1 MTESSPSGAQDLF
14 LRLDK
19 ISKKYGGVTA
29 LDEVSCSVR
38 KGEIHCL
45 AGENGSGKS
54 TLIKIISGI
63 EHPDS
68 GLVYF
73 DGDLTRHLGT
83 TESIRRGVQVI
94 YQDLSLFSNLTV
106 AENIALPAVLAKK
119 SIALRW
125 SEIRAHAAE
134 TLKRLRLDINL
145 DEVVGNLSL
154 AQQQLVAIC
163 RALSGNVKLLIMDE
177 PTTALTRTE
186 VDSLFSVVLDLQAK
200 GISILFVSHKL
211 NEVLEVAERFTILRD
226 GKWIGTFERTDLDSQ
241 KLVRLMTGQE
251 VATDAFRSD
260 AKEREILLE
269 TRNLSK
275 RNNFREITFQLHRGE
290 ILGLTGLLGSGR
302 TELALA
308 LFGMNRP
315 DSGEIYL
322 DGRPVK
328 IGSAQEAIRLG
339 ISYVPENRIRQGLV
353 IGQSIGSNLI
363 LATVDRL
370 LNRFRLIN
378 SLKRSEVIRSWIQR
392 LGIKVSDPD
401 LPVETL
407 SGGNQQKVVI
417 ARWLATNP
425 KVLVMDSPTVGIDV
439 GAKRSVHQL
448 IRELAGSGVG
458 IILIT
463 DEIGEALNNCDRVL
477 LMRSGRII
485 DCRNSSEETELS
497 VQGRL
502 EKSLI

>member
-14 LRLDK
+14 LRLEK

-38 KGEIHCL
+38 EGEIHCL

-68 GLVYF
+68 GLIFF
-73 DGDLTRHLGT
+73 DGELTRHLDT

-134 TLKRLRLDINL
+134 PLKRLRLDINL

-226 GKWIGTFERTDLDSQ
+226 GKWIGTFERSELDSQ

-251 VATDAFRSD
+251 VATDALRSGI
-260 AKEREILLE
+260 KEREVLLE

-275 RNNFREITFQLHRGE
+275 RNNFREITFKLHRGE

-322 DGRPVK
+322 EGRPVK
-328 IGSAQEAIRLG
+328 IGSAQDAIRFR

-370 LNRFRLIN
+370 LNRFRLIS
-378 SLKRSEVIRSWIQR
+378 SLKRSQVIRFWIQR

-417 ARWLATNP
+417 ARWLATSP

-463 DEIGEALNNCDRVL
+463 DEIGEALNNCERVL

-497 VQGRL
+497 VQNRL
-502 EKSLI
+502 EESLT

>member
-14 LRLDK
+14 LRLEK

-38 KGEIHCL
+38 EGEIHCL

-68 GLVYF
+68 GLIFF
-73 DGDLTRHLGT
+73 DGELTRHLDT

-226 GKWIGTFERTDLDSQ
+226 GKWIGTFERSELDSQ

-251 VATDAFRSD
+251 VATDALRSGI
-260 AKEREILLE
+260 KEREVLLE

-322 DGRPVK
+322 EGRPVK

-370 LNRFRLIN
+370 LNRFRLIS
-378 SLKRSEVIRSWIQR
+378 SLKRSQVIRFWIQR

-417 ARWLATNP
+417 ARWLATSP

-463 DEIGEALNNCDRVL
+463 DEIGEALNNCERVL

-497 VQGRL
+497 VQNRL
-502 EKSLI
+502 EESLT

>member
-14 LRLDK
+14 LRLEK

-38 KGEIHCL
+38 EGEIHCL

-68 GLVYF
+68 GLIFF
-73 DGDLTRHLGT
+73 DGELTRHLDT

-134 TLKRLRLDINL
+134 PLKRLRLDINL

-200 GISILFVSHKL
+200 GFS
-211 NEVLEVAERFTILRD
+211 ILRD
-226 GKWIGTFERTDLDSQ
+226 GKWIGTFERSELDSQ

-251 VATDAFRSD
+251 VATDALRSGI
-260 AKEREILLE
+260 KEREVLLE

-275 RNNFREITFQLHRGE
+275 RNNFREITFKLHRGE

-322 DGRPVK
+322 EGRPVK
-328 IGSAQEAIRLG
+328 IGSAQDAIRFR

-353 IGQSIGSNLI
+353 IGQSSESNLI

-370 LNRFRLIN
+370 LNRFRLIS
-378 SLKRSEVIRSWIQR
+378 SLKRSQVIRSWIQR

-417 ARWLATNP
+417 ARWLATSP

-463 DEIGEALNNCDRVL
+463 DEIGEALNNCERVL

-497 VQGRL
+497 VQNRL
-502 EKSLI
+502 EESLT

>member
-1 MTESSPSGAQDLF
+1 
-14 LRLDK
+14 
-19 ISKKYGGVTA
+19 
-29 LDEVSCSVR
+29 
-38 KGEIHCL
+38 
-45 AGENGSGKS
+45 
-54 TLIKIISGI
+54 
-63 EHPDS
+63 
-68 GLVYF
+68 
-73 DGDLTRHLGT
+73 
-83 TESIRRGVQVI
+83 
-94 YQDLSLFSNLTV
+94 
-106 AENIALPAVLAKK
+106 
-119 SIALRW
+119 
-125 SEIRAHAAE
+125 
-134 TLKRLRLDINL
+134 
-145 DEVVGNLSL
+145 
-154 AQQQLVAIC
+154 
-163 RALSGNVKLLIMDE
+163 MDE
-177 PTTALTRTE
+177 PTTALTRKE

-200 GISILFVSHKL
+200 CISILFVSHKL

-226 GKWIGTFERTDLDSQ
+226 GKWIGTFERSEIDSQ

-251 VATDAFRSD
+251 VATDAFRPD
-260 AKEREILLE
+260 IKAREVLVQ

-315 DSGEIYL
+315 DSGEIYFE
-322 DGRPVK
+322 GRQVK
-328 IGSAQEAIRLG
+328 IGSAQDAIRLG

-370 LNRFRLIN
+370 LNRFRLI
-378 SLKRSEVIRSWIQR
+378 SRIKRSQVIRFWIQR

-417 ARWLATNP
+417 ARWLATSP
-425 KVLVMDSPTVGIDV
+425 KVLILDSPTVGIDV

-448 IRELAGSGVG
+448 IRDLAESGVG

-463 DEIGEALNNCDRVL
+463 DETGEALNNCERVL

-485 DCRNSSEETELS
+485 GCLNSSEETELS
-497 VQGRL
+497 VQNRL
-502 EKSLI
+502 EESRT